1 MVFRCILIVSL
12 VLSTQLTANSQITIH
27 RSYALF
33 VQSFAK
39 YSSWPN
45 FTGDFKVLVLGETP
59 AFDELQ
65 KSMEGK
71 SFAGAIARV
80 VKVNEVTSVADAC
93 VIYLADEK
101 SDLLAELVK
110 ATDGKPILI
119 ITERQLL
126 HQGGAGI
133 SFTMVDNRLRYD
145 MNGKDLQKR
154 NLKTAMQIVTLAH
167 EVL

>member
-1 MVFRCILIVSL
+1 
-12 VLSTQLTANSQITIH
+12 
-27 RSYALF
+27 
-33 VQSFAK
+33 
-39 YSSWPN
+39 
-45 FTGDFKVLVLGETP
+45 
-59 AFDELQ
+59 
-65 KSMEGK
+65 
-71 SFAGAIARV
+71 